1 MSMPLLVMKFGGTSV
16 ADLDRIA
23 NAAQKV
29 QREVERGY
37 DVIVIVSAMSG
48 KTNEMVGWVEKTS
61 PLYDAREYDAVVS
74 SGENVTA
81 GLMALRLQEMGIAAR
96 SWQGWQV
103 PINTTSAHGAAR
115 FVSIPRENMDAKF
128 AEGFKVMVVAGFQ
141 GVSAEGRITTLGR
154 GGSDTTAVAFAAAFG
169 AERCDI
175 YTDVDGVYT
184 TDPRITDK
192 ARKLEKIAF
201 EEMLELASLGA
212 KVLQTRSVELAMRY
226 KVRLRVLSSF
236 EDTDETSGTLVCDED
251 EIMESKV
258 VSGVAYSRDE
268 AKMTLVKVEDR
279 PGIAAAIFGPLAD
292 AGVNVDMIVQNISEL
307 DDPTDKRAYT
317 DMTFSLPTNQVE
329 RARKAMEEA
338 KAAGKFAYG
347 NLVTDTDV
355 AKISVVGIGMRSQ
368 VGVAAKMFAAL
379 AAENVNIKVI
389 STSEIKI
396 SVLIDRKYMEL
407 AVQALHD
414 TFELEKA

>member
-1 MSMPLLVMKFGGTSV
+1 MPLLVMKFGGTSV

>member
-1 MSMPLLVMKFGGTSV
+1 MPLLVMKFGGTSV

-48 KTNEMVGWVEKTS
+48 KTNELVGWVEKTS
-61 PLYDAREYDAVVS
+61 PLYDAREYDAVVA

-81 GLMALRLQEMGIAAR
+81 GLMALRLQEMGIPAR

-103 PINTTSAHGAAR
+103 PINTTSAHGSAR
-115 FVSIPRENMDAKF
+115 FVSIPADNINAKF
-128 AEGFKVMVVAGFQ
+128 AEGFKVAVVAGFQ
-141 GVSAEGRITTLGR
+141 GLSAEGRITTLGR

-184 TDPRITDK
+184 TDPRICDK
-192 ARKLEKIAF
+192 ARKLDKIAF

-279 PGIAAAIFGPLAD
+279 PGIAAAIFGPLAE

-307 DDPTDKRAYT
+307 DDPSDKRAYT

-338 KAAGKFAYG
+338 KGAGKFTYG
-347 NLVTDTDV
+347 KLVTDTDV

-396 SVLIDRKYMEL
+396 SVIIAKDRADEAARAAHTAFGL
-407 AVQALHD
+407 DAGA
-414 TFELEKA
+414 

>member
-1 MSMPLLVMKFGGTSV
+1 MPILVMNFGGTSV
-16 ADLDRIA
+16 ATLDRIRRAAKRVGMEVA
-23 NAAQKV
+23 N
-29 QREVERGY
+29 GY

-48 KTNEMVGWVEKTS
+48 ETNKLVGYVSETS

-81 GLMALRLQEMGIAAR
+81 GLMALTLQEMGVPAR

-103 PINTTSAHGAAR
+103 PINTTSAHSAAR
-115 FVSIPRENMDAKF
+115 FIDIPRDNIDAKF
-128 AEGFKVMVVAGFQ
+128 AEGFKVAVVAGFQ

-184 TDPRITDK
+184 TDPRISSK
-192 ARKLEKIAF
+192 ARKLDKIAF

-226 KVRLRVLSSF
+226 NVKLRVLSSF
-236 EDTDETSGTLVCDED
+236 EEPSEGAGTLVCAE
-251 EIMESKV
+251 ELIMESKA
-258 VSGVAYSRDE
+258 VSGIAFSRDE
-268 AKMTLVKVEDR
+268 AKMTVVTIEDR
-279 PGIAAAIFGPLAD
+279 PGIAAAIFGPLAE
-292 AGVNVDMIVQNISEL
+292 AGVNVDMIVQNVSEQGYQGH
-307 DDPTDKRAYT
+307 KEGVT
-317 DMTFSLPTNQVE
+317 DMTFSCPIDQLK
-329 RARKAMEEA
+329 RAEKALLDARDAGMIKFDRLEA
-338 KAAGKFAYG
+338 
-347 NLVTDTDV
+347 DTDV
-355 AKISVVGIGMRSQ
+355 CKVSVVGIGMRSHA
-368 VGVAAKMFAAL
+368 GVASKMFETL
-379 AAENVNIKVI
+379 SNEGINIKVI
-389 STSEIKI
+389 ATSEIKI

-414 TFELEKA
+414 AFELEKA